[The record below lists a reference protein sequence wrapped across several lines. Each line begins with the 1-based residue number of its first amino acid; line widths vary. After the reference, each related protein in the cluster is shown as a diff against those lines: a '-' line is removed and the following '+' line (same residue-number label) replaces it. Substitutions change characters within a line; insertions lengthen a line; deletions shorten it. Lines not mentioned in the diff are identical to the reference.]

1 MAGRVTTKRKPPAA
15 ALAALALYFY
25 GVTRT
30 GAGPI
35 SAEGVDG
42 IAAVEALPFDGLV
55 CWMSRVGRSEYADG
69 LTENMENLEWLAA
82 ASVRHQR
89 VVGEIAA
96 RTAILPA
103 RFGTVFL
110 SEASLEAHVRKHKRS
125 LLAAFRRIDDADEW
139 GIKVFAMSSRQS
151 SALNAASGTEYLR
164 RKAAARKTS
173 RGVLDPEVRKFAQ
186 ALRRVAQHSAAGGK
200 VSGGQRDLEWQASF
214 LLRRSRQKQ
223 WRAVLD
229 RFAARWQKSRRI
241 ECSGPWPPYSFVS
254 TNGSKWRLTRMT

>member
-1 MAGRVTTKRKPPAA
+1 MAPGLATKRKSPARAA
-15 ALAALALYFY
+15 ATDRALYFY
-25 GVTRT
+25 GVTQT
-30 GAGPI
+30 GGGKAV

-42 IAAVEALPFDGLV
+42 VAKVEAIPCAGLV
-55 CWMSRVGRSEYADG
+55 CWVSSVSRAEYANR
-69 LTENMENLEWLAA
+69 LAENMENLEWLAA

-96 RTAILPA
+96 SGSILPA

-110 SEASLEAHVRKHKRS
+110 SEASLEAHVKKHKRI
-125 LLAAFRRIDDADEW
+125 LLAAFRRIANADEW
-139 GIKVFAMSSRQS
+139 GVKVFSVPKQP
-151 SALNAASGTEYLR
+151 SAALHAASGTEYLR
-164 RKAAARKTS
+164 RKAAALETS
-173 RGVLDPEVRKFAQ
+173 RGALDPEVRSFAQ
-186 ALRRVAQHSAAGGK
+186 ALRRIAQDSASGGK
-200 VSGGQRDLEWQASF
+200 VSGGQRHLEWQASF

-254 TNGSKWRLTRMT
+254 IDGN